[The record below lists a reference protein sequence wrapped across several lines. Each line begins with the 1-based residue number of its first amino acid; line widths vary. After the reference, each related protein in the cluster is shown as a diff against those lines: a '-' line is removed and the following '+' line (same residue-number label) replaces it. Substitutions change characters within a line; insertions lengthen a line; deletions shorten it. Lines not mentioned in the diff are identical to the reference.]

1 MTERAKRPPQTDE
14 AKTDDLR
21 RENERLRRERD
32 RLQRE
37 HDRLERQIERLR
49 RENDRLTKALDAAR
63 RAAKRQAA
71 PFSKG
76 APTPTPRQAGRR
88 VGCRHGAHA
97 HRPVPAVIHERY
109 AAPLPP
115 ACPSCGGRLH
125 RTRVA
130 TQYQEELPLVT
141 PLVRRFDVHVGRC
154 RACGTRVQGRHP
166 LQTSDALGAAAVH
179 LGPHAVALLTVLN
192 KHLGLSHGKI
202 AAFLH
207 TQFAL
212 GVTPS
217 AVTQALH
224 RAARQA
230 QPTYAAVCATIR
242 GSPMVVPDETSWK
255 VNGRSH
261 WLWAFATPTATAYT
275 IRRGRGFADAA
286 AMLGADFRGT
296 LVRDGWCAYKEFHHA
311 THQSCLA
318 HLLRHSRDI
327 VADYPRVAWPARVHR
342 LLLRALALRRRRDQ
356 GVVSVHGAAVARGRL
371 IRELLDLL
379 ARPRRTLTLRRF
391 ARHLTT
397 ELPAIFS
404 FLFDPTLDATNWRA
418 EQALRP
424 AVVNR
429 KVCGGNRSARGAD
442 TQQVLTSVIRTAQQQ
457 QQPVTDVLVDLLRAR
472 QPIISPALQLRAH
485 RTFHRPSPGPKTAG
499 ISFQA
504 AHRAASVG

>member
-1 MTERAKRPPQTDE
+1 VADRADEPPRPPARPDPKDKE
-14 AKTDDLR
+14 IERLRREVERLR
-21 RENERLRRERD
+21 RENERLKVE
-32 RLQRE
+32 
-37 HDRLERQIERLR
+37 
-49 RENDRLTKALDAAR
+49 LDLAR

-76 APTPTPRQAGRR
+76 APTPTPQPPGRR
-88 VGCRHGAHA
+88 GGCRHGAHA
-97 HRPVPAVIHERY
+97 HRPVPPVVHERY
-109 AAPLPP
+109 QAPLPAACP
-115 ACPSCGGRLH
+115 ACGGGIA

-130 TQYQEELPLVT
+130 SQYQEELPVVT
-141 PLVRRFDVHVGRC
+141 PVVRRFAVHIGRC

-166 LQTSDALGAAAVH
+166 LQTSDALGAAAVQ
-179 LGPHAVALLTVLN
+179 LGPRAVALITILN
-192 KHLGLSHGKI
+192 KQLGLSHGKI

-207 TQFAL
+207 AQFSL
-212 GVTPS
+212 EVTPS

-230 QPTYAAVCATIR
+230 QPTYAALCATVR

-261 WLWAFATPTATAYT
+261 WLWAFTTPTVTAYA

-296 LVRDGWCAYKEFHHA
+296 LVRDGWCAYKEFHDA

-318 HLLRHSRDI
+318 HLLRHSRDV
-327 VADYPRVAWPARVHR
+327 VADHPRVAWPARVHR

-356 GVVSVHGAAVARGRL
+356 GVVSPHGAAVARGRL
-371 IRELLDLL
+371 RHELLDAL
-379 ARPRRTLTLRRF
+379 ARPKRTLALQRF

-429 KVCGGNRSARGAD
+429 KVCGGNRSARGAE
-442 TQQVLTSVIRTAQQQ
+442 TQQVLTSVLRTAQQQ
-457 QQPVTDVLVDLLRAR
+457 HRSASAVLVELLQAR
-472 QPIISPALQLRAH
+472 QPSVSPTLEVARSRAT
-485 RTFHRPSPGPKTAG
+485 R
-499 ISFQA
+499 
-504 AHRAASVG
+504 